1 MGIFKKL
8 LTGITSSNVMGKYGT
23 LEDWQKASPNELKK
37 YKENI
42 KLGVEQKTVPKIIL
56 GSFLM
61 VEGKGE
67 EEEGERILR
76 EAMDEGVENAERD
89 YSAALAY
96 YYMQKGKFNTALKK
110 DKWFPKWIEA
120 SEKCVEQGYKNAE
133 SILADIYIACYSL
146 NDPEFEEIVIKII
159 KLLRI
164 ATAKHQ
170 SMACLSYGRF
180 IQNKLSSNEYK
191 QKNTSNYQNL
201 ESAKPYFL
209 QAIKDEK
216 GTQFESSAYEAMIS
230 YYNESIH
237 RDIKKAIES
246 YLSKDDISGISTKI
260 DKTYEE
266 ALKYVKSG
274 DEKSK
279 IATSILNNYVVL
291 FDFLNLAILVK
302 GKDDKNIVADNYI
315 WQMDEK
321 RFSDKAITIKND
333 IAMDILSQYYLD
345 NLAEIKQ
352 NNLKIHKPTT
362 EYMEKRKETRSKYIQ
377 TNINQYNEFFRT
389 N

>member
-133 SILADIYIACYSL
+133 SSLADIYSACYGI
-146 NDPEFEEIVIKII
+146 NDPEFDNKVGRIVE
-159 KLLRI
+159 LFEV
-164 ATAKHQ
+164 AAAKHQ
-170 SMACLSYGRF
+170 SMAALNYARF
-180 IQNKLSSNEYK
+180 IKKTLSSDEYR
-191 QKNTSNYQNL
+191 QKNTPNYKPL
-201 ESAKPYFL
+201 EEAKPYFL

-216 GTQFESSAYEAMIS
+216 GTQFESSAYEAILW
-230 YYNESIH
+230 YYVDFMQREVYDALDGYASERKLTN
-237 RDIKKAIES
+237 KNMNK
-246 YLSKDDISGISTKI
+246 L
-260 DKTYEE
+260 YEE
-266 ALKYVKSG
+266 VVTYLKHCGDKKVIIQKSV
-274 DEKSK
+274 
-279 IATSILNNYVVL
+279 TSCVAQLELIILASELKAVPSL
-291 FDFLNLAILVK
+291 RE
-302 GKDDKNIVADNYI
+302 VADNYV
-315 WQMDEK
+315 WQVSKKHFQKTTASIPKEECLAKMIAYFVEHKEELVKEHEFNQAFYDFIEK
-321 RFSDKAITIKND
+321 R
-333 IAMDILSQYYLD
+333 IA
-345 NLAEIKQ
+345 KV
-352 NNLKIHKPTT
+352 
-362 EYMEKRKETRSKYIQ
+362 
-377 TNINQYNEFFRT
+377 
-389 N
+389 